1 MSTVSDSDIDGIIPI
16 EEFHDYTE
24 IFKNYELL
32 KKNNMTSPI
41 LNRYEKAKI
50 VGLRAQQL
58 AMGSKPLVEP
68 DIHTLDVIS
77 IAEKELKLKKI
88 PFLIKRKV
96 GKNMEY
102 WKIEDLSID

>member
-1 MSTVSDSDIDGIIPI
+1 MSAISDSEIDGIIPE

-24 IFKNYELL
+24 IFKNYDIL
-32 KKNNMTSPI
+32 KKNNSTSPI

-68 DIHTLDVIS
+68 DIHTMDVIT

-96 GKNMEY
+96 GKNIEY
-102 WKIEDLSID
+102 WKIEDLSVD

>member
-1 MSTVSDSDIDGIIPI
+1 MSANSDSEIDGIIPE

-24 IFKNYELL
+24 IFKNYENL
-32 KKNNMTSPI
+32 KKHNKTASI

-50 VGLRAQQL
+50 IGLRAQQL

-68 DIHTLDVIS
+68 DIHTLDVIT

-96 GKNMEY
+96 GKNVEY
-102 WKIEDLSID
+102 WKIEDLSVD